1 MVSASGCG
9 PEGRGFES
17 HISPQKKRKAPHGPG
32 ESPSVQV
39 SKDRQQTRRPSGHL
53 HTGRCFLPN
62 KALPERKTES
72 TPRRADRKTESGC
85 SAVGSARGLGACD
98 RLVSRP
104 PKARK
109 ISVFLAFPRFS
120 ATVCFGKK
128 LLTTDLTTYG
138 FDRKKLNIFTHRGVA
153 QLVAREVWDFDAVG
167 SNPATPTKNQSK
179 MRFSAPLSVDFFAYN
194 RLLSTTLW
202 KSPDGRN
209 AACAIVTAQA
219 AFFRKAFSLTTAT
232 QFLRVDRH
240 ELYKQSNN
248 SSRGTVY
255 CFSLKFCYNNI
266 RNRRRFQ
273 YNSNGGT

>member
-62 KALPERKTES
+62 KALRGRKKES

-98 RLVSRP
+98 RLTRRTL
-104 PKARK
+104 KARK

-120 ATVCFGKK
+120 AAVCFGKK

-138 FDRKKLNIFTHRGVA
+138 FDRKNRISGCRVTVTRLLWEQVQA
-153 QLVAREVWDFDAVG
+153 G
-167 SNPATPTKNQSK
+167 STPVIPTKNQPK
-179 MRFSAPLSVDFFAYN
+179 MRFFAPLLADFLFN
-194 RLLSTTLW
+194 GQNQ
-202 KSPDGRN
+202 KSM
-209 AACAIVTAQA
+209 I
-219 AFFRKAFSLTTAT
+219 
-232 QFLRVDRH
+232 
-240 ELYKQSNN
+240 
-248 SSRGTVY
+248 
-255 CFSLKFCYNNI
+255 
-266 RNRRRFQ
+266 
-273 YNSNGGT
+273 

>member
-62 KALPERKTES
+62 KALRERKTES

-104 PKARK
+104 PKARE

-120 ATVCFGKK
+120 AAFMFGKK
-128 LLTTDLTTYG
+128 LLTTDLTTYR
-138 FDRKKLNIFTHRGVA
+138 FDRKIEYFHQSGCGA
-153 QLVAREVWDFDAVG
+153 AGSAR
-167 SNPATPTKNQSK
+167 
-179 MRFSAPLSVDFFAYN
+179 
-194 RLLSTTLW
+194 
-202 KSPDGRN
+202 
-209 AACAIVTAQA
+209 
-219 AFFRKAFSLTTAT
+219 SLG
-232 QFLRVDRH
+232 LR
-240 ELYKQSNN
+240 
-248 SSRGTVY
+248 
-255 CFSLKFCYNNI
+255 C
-266 RNRRRFQ
+266 RRFESGHSDQ
-273 YNSNGGT
+273 KTRF